1 MGDDDFTRLPDL
13 ASRRLG
19 GSVVHAND
27 ELFAERENLI
37 KPEAPAYSTYTF
49 GHKGQV
55 YDGWETRRRREPGHD
70 HAIVRLGA
78 AGVVRGVVVD
88 TAFFKGN
95 YPPEVSVE
103 GTGVEGYP
111 SAAELQ
117 EAEWV
122 PLVPRSPVKGDAQN
136 PFPVGA
142 PQRCTHV
149 RLSIYPDGG
158 VARLRVHG
166 EVVPDPR
173 FLATGA
179 LDLAALVNGGVVTG
193 CSNMFYS
200 SPTNLISP
208 GEARVMGEGWETAR
222 RRDDGNDWVE
232 LALAGPGVR
241 AAGRDRHPLLRRQRP
256 RVGVAA
262 RPATAGRGPAT
273 RTPGSSCCRG
283 PGCSPT
289 PGTCSGCRD
298 GPEVTAARLDVFPD
312 GGLAR
317 VRLYG
322 ELSAEGLAELG
333 LRWLNSLPRRPRPA
347 SCWRPAARRGPGSGG
362 SPPGGPT
369 PTSDA
374 LLDAGD
380 DAVRALDRDDL
391 AEALAA
397 HPRIGERA
405 AGASTEAAWS
415 RQRAGRRRER
425 RHRGP
430 GGARGGQPRLRGAL
444 RPRVPRLGQRTVGRG
459 AAGGAARAARQRPGH
474 RAGRGR
480 RGAARDHPAAAARG
494 WLRP

>member
-19 GSVVHAND
+19 GGVVYAND

-70 HAIVRLGA
+70 EAIVRLGA

-111 SAAELQ
+111 SPAELQ

-122 PLVPRSPVKGDAQN
+122 PLVPRSAVKGDAQN
-136 PFPVGA
+136 PFLVSA
-142 PQRCTHV
+142 PERCTHV

-173 FLATGA
+173 FLSTGA
-179 LDLAALVNGGVVTG
+179 LDLAALANGGVVMG

-232 LALAGPGVR
+232 LALAGPGVVR
-241 AAGRDRHPLLRRQRP
+241 LAEIDTRYFVGNAPGWARLRSVDGRVELLPRTRLQPDTRHLFRLPD
-256 RVGVAA
+256 
-262 RPATAGRGPAT
+262 T
-273 RTPGSSCCRG
+273 
-283 PGCSPT
+283 
-289 PGTCSGCRD
+289 
-298 GPEVTAARLDVFPD
+298 PEVTAVRLDVYPD

-317 VRLYG
+317 LRLYG
-322 ELSAEGLAELG
+322 DLSPQGLAALG
-333 LRWLNSLPRRPRPA
+333 LRWLNSLPTAEAHQVLQTCCASRAWVERMAAGRPYA
-347 SCWRPAARRGPGSGG
+347 DL
-362 SPPGGPT
+362 
-369 PTSDA
+369 DA
-374 LLDAGD
+374 LLQAGD
-380 DAVRALDRDDL
+380 RAVGELGRDDL

-397 HPRIGERA
+397 HPRIGQRA
-405 AGASTEAAWS
+405 EGSSTDAVWS
-415 RQRAGRRRER
+415 RQEQASVGDTDAAVRAALQEGNRAYEERFGHVFLISASGRSAQEMLAALRDRLGNDPDTEWGVVAEELR
-425 RHRGP
+425 
-430 GGARGGQPRLRGAL
+430 QITRLRLERLL
-444 RPRVPRLGQRTVGRG
+444 RP
-459 AAGGAARAARQRPGH
+459 
-474 RAGRGR
+474 
-480 RGAARDHPAAAARG
+480 
-494 WLRP
+494 

>member
-1 MGDDDFTRLPDL
+1 MGDDFTRLPDL

-19 GSVVHAND
+19 GGVVSAND

-37 KPEAPAYSTYTF
+37 KPEPPEYSTYTF

-70 HAIVRLGA
+70 HAVIRLGA

-111 SAAELQ
+111 SPDEL
-117 EAEWV
+117 EGAEWL
-122 PLVPRSPVKGDAQN
+122 PLVRRSEVKGDSLN
-136 PFPVGA
+136 PFPVDA

-166 EVVPDPR
+166 EVVPYPR
-173 FLATGA
+173 FLAAGS

-232 LALAGPGVR
+232 FALAGPGVVR
-241 AAGRDRHPLLRRQRP
+241 LAELDTRYFVGNAPGWASLRGTGGEAGGWTELLPRTRLQPDTRHLFRLPAAGELS
-256 RVGVAA
+256 GV
-262 RPATAGRGPAT
+262 
-273 RTPGSSCCRG
+273 
-283 PGCSPT
+283 
-289 PGTCSGCRD
+289 
-298 GPEVTAARLDVFPD
+298 RLDVYPD

-322 ELSAEGLAELG
+322 ELSAAGLARLG
-333 LRWLNSLPRRPRPA
+333 LRWLNSLPAAQAHEVLTQDGGLAPDEAEAVVAGRPV
-347 SCWRPAARRGPGSGG
+347 GDPG
-362 SPPGGPT
+362 
-369 PTSDA
+369 A
-374 LLDAGD
+374 LPE
-380 DAVRALDRDDL
+380 AVRSLVA
-391 AEALAA
+391 
-397 HPRIGERA
+397 P
-405 AGASTEAAWS
+405 S
-415 RQRAGRRRER
+415 
-425 RHRGP
+425 
-430 GGARGGQPRLRGAL
+430 
-444 RPRVPRLGQRTVGRG
+444 
-459 AAGGAARAARQRPGH
+459 
-474 RAGRGR
+474 
-480 RGAARDHPAAAARG
+480 
-494 WLRP
+494 